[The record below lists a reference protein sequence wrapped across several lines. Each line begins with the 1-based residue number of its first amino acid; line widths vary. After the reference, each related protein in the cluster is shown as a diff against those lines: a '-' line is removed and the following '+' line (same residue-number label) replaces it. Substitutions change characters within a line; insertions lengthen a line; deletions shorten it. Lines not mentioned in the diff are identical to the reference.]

1 MFLLFNSNLS
11 LFGYIMNGIIFNI
24 KYVVYNDL
32 ILISINIIEYGFKY
46 IKNKVINKQ
55 LICSEN
61 MLKG

>member
-1 MFLLFNSNLS
+1 MFPLFNSNLS